1 MGDQLVDFL
10 RSRNEQSPKA
20 DIDWQSKKDTWVRSV
35 EALYAI
41 IQEMLRDSIAS
52 GDVVVRRFDVDI
64 TEDFIGTYAIPVL
77 ELRVGRERV
86 EFRPKGVNVI
96 GAAGRV
102 DLRGERDTV
111 TLVKDETDTNGGWT
125 VILQRVPTLR
135 TAPLD
140 RESLKYGLERA
151 MLPLP

>member
-10 RSRNEQSPKA
+10 RSRNAQSHHA
-20 DIDWQSKKDTWVRSV
+20 DIDWQSKKDAWVRSV
-35 EALYAI
+35 DALYGTI
-41 IQEMLRDSIAS
+41 EEMLRDSIAA
-52 GDVVVRRFDVDI
+52 GDVALRRFDVQV
-64 TEDFIGTYAIPVL
+64 TEDFIGEYTIPAL
-77 ELRVGRERV
+77 ELRVGGERV

-111 TLVKDETDTNGGWT
+111 TLVKGKADANGEWA
-125 VILQRVPTLR
+125 VVLQRVPSLKM
-135 TAPLD
+135 APLD
-140 RESLKYGLERA
+140 RESLTRALEQA

>member
-20 DIDWQSKKDTWVRSV
+20 DIDWQSKKDMWVRSV
-35 EALYAI
+35 EALYAT

-52 GDVVVRRFDVDI
+52 GDVVVRRFEVDV

-111 TLVKDETDTNGGWT
+111 TLVKDETDANGGWT

-140 RESLKYGLERA
+140 RESLRYGLERA